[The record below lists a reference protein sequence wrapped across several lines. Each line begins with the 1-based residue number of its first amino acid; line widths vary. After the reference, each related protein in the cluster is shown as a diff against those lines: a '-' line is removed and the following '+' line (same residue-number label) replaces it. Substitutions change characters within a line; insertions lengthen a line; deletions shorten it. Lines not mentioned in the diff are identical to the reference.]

1 VRILALDTATENCSA
16 ALFING
22 NLLGRERLLERGHAQ
37 FILPMIRELLDEA
50 GIGLGSLAAIA
61 FGRGPGGFTGLRLAA
76 SVTQG
81 LAFGAGVPV
90 VPVSNLRALAE
101 RALREDPALG
111 RVLCC
116 TDARMHQV
124 YCGAF
129 ERSPGGARASGAEA
143 VLAPAQITL
152 PSAWGQG
159 PKAAGVGSGFRAYP
173 ELELGLK
180 GRLGPV
186 QPDLWSRAREMAL
199 LAVAEVEGGRALPA
213 DAAIPVYVRDD
224 VAQAPRASH

>member
-22 NLLGRERLLERGHAQ
+22 ALFERERLLERGHAEL
-37 FILPMIRELLDEA
+37 ILPMIRELLDEA
-50 GIGLGSLAAIA
+50 AIVLKDLTAIA
-61 FGRGPGGFTGLRLAA
+61 FGRGPGGFTGVRLAA

-101 RALREDPALG
+101 RALREDPAAA

-129 ERSPGGARASGAEA
+129 ERSPEGAQA
-143 VLAPAQITL
+143 VGEETVRGPGQVML
-152 PSAWGQG
+152 PSAWDEG
-159 PKAAGVGSGFRAYP
+159 PKPVGVGSGFRAYP

-180 GRLGPV
+180 DRLGV
-186 QPDLWSRAREMAL
+186 ARPDLWPRAREMAL
-199 LAVAEVEGGRALPA
+199 LAVAEVEGGRAVPA

-224 VAQAPRASH
+224 VAQPPRASH